1 MDRLAQFVSKSFE
14 SNNNNP
20 RTSSPGCLNL
30 SSSDRSS
37 PSPRAIPQSTVS
49 ISNPTNII
57 SNYSSQES
65 EQPTNV
71 KRVAKNWLI
80 SDSPKR
86 RCNSPFGMDLR
97 VLNGTSNNSNH
108 SPTPHY
114 PVILPSNNNSGV
126 KVAKN
131 ADDVKIIPERPRGD
145 PSDPEGDP
153 DDCESPAKQENLK
166 SPLPS
171 PKNSRCSSS
180 SPAIDLEDSRGS
192 VGDQTTICSSQ
203 NLDSR
208 GRSPPGVASEDEK
221 KPCK

>member
-37 PSPRAIPQSTVS
+37 PSPRTIPQSSIS
-49 ISNPTNII
+49 ISNTTSSLTNII
-57 SNYSSQES
+57 SNYSSKES

-97 VLNGTSNNSNH
+97 ILNGTSNSSNNSNH

-114 PVILPSNNNSGV
+114 PVILLSN
-126 KVAKN
+126 KVPEN
-131 ADDVKIIPERPRGD
+131 ADDAKINSD

-153 DDCESPAKQENLK
+153 DDCESAAKQETVK
-166 SPLPS
+166 SSLPS

-192 VGDQTTICSSQ
+192 VVDLPAICSSQ
-203 NLDSR
+203 NLDNR
-208 GRSPPGVASEDEK
+208 GTPPGVASEDEK